1 MIRLLRILGFTILWV
16 PIYALGALL
25 TLQAL
30 FTLGRIL
37 NDWFSTIPDRLAGIV
52 PTRDVD
58 RRDQK

>member
-1 MIRLLRILGFTILWV
+1 MIRFLRILGFTVLWI
-16 PIYALGALL
+16 PIYALGTLL

-30 FTLGRIL
+30 FTFGRVL
-37 NDWFSTIPDRLAGIV
+37 NNWIATIPDRLAGIT